1 MNAAERRAVAEVLES
16 YFEPDS
22 PEALAF
28 AMYQLRRIYEAARP
42 RRLTDS
48 GDVVI
53 SALMSLRAARSRDNP
68 RFKTR

>member
-28 AMYQLRRIYEAARP
+28 AMYQLRRLFETLRP
-42 RRLTDS
+42 NLKK
-48 GDVVI
+48 GEQ
-53 SALMSLRAARSRDNP
+53 
-68 RFKTR
+68 

>member
-1 MNAAERRAVAEVLES
+1 MNATERRAVAEVLES

-53 SALMSLRAARSRDNP
+53 SAPMSLRAARSRDNP
-68 RFKTR
+68 RFQTR

>member
-1 MNAAERRAVAEVLES
+1 MNATERRAVAEVLES

-53 SALMSLRAARSRDNP
+53 SAP
-68 RFKTR
+68 

>member
-28 AMYQLRRIYEAARP
+28 AMYQLRRIYEETAKS
-42 RRLTDS
+42 T
-48 GDVVI
+48 
-53 SALMSLRAARSRDNP
+53 
-68 RFKTR
+68 KETQ

>member
-1 MNAAERRAVAEVLES
+1 MNATERKAIAEVLES

-48 GDVVI
+48 DDVVI
-53 SALMSLRAARSRDNP
+53 SAI
-68 RFKTR
+68 